1 MLGGVARH
9 LAPPPDLRS
18 AQSERTLGV
27 PPMIGGLDVKDLMA
41 VWGGLLST
49 GLAGIKVFEWW
60 RDRDRLD
67 ISFGSSTSVEHG
79 NQIQIRN
86 LSSRPIIITH
96 WELFLAFDSK
106 GKRDCE
112 FVDSADYDDGDLTI
126 SAHASTQWNFCEA
139 RYFSTSGKHL
149 RGRSIYLRLCIAGR
163 KDLTKKLYPYS

>member
-1 MLGGVARH
+1 
-9 LAPPPDLRS
+9 
-18 AQSERTLGV
+18 
-27 PPMIGGLDVKDLMA
+27 MIESLDVKDLMA

-86 LSSRPIIITH
+86 LSNRPIIIKH
-96 WELFLAFDSK
+96 WELFFAFDPK
-106 GKRDCE
+106 GKKDCE
-112 FVDSADYDDGDLTI
+112 VVESADYDDGDLTI
-126 SAHASTQWNFCEA
+126 AAHTSKQWNFCEQ
-139 RYFSTSGKHL
+139 RYFSTSDKHL

-163 KDLTKKLYPYS
+163 KDLTTKLYPYS

>member
-1 MLGGVARH
+1 
-9 LAPPPDLRS
+9 
-18 AQSERTLGV
+18 
-27 PPMIGGLDVKDLMA
+27 MIESLDVKDLMA

-86 LSSRPIIITH
+86 LSNRPIMIKH
-96 WELFLAFDSK
+96 WELFFAFDPK
-106 GKRDCE
+106 GKKDCE
-112 FVDSADYDDGDLTI
+112 FVESADYVDGDLTI
-126 SAHASTQWNFCEA
+126 AAHASKQWNFCEN
-139 RYFSTSGKHL
+139 RYFSISDEHL

-163 KDLTKKLYPYS
+163 KDLTIKLFPYF